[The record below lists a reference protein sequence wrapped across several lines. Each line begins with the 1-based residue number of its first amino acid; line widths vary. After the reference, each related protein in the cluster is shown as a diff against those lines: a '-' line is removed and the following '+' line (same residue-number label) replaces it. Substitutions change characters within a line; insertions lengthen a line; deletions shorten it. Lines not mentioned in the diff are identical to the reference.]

1 MPTGFQLINPL
12 KHVTIHKDS
21 IYCLTTDPLG
31 RVLIT
36 GADDNSIGLWMIPDL
51 DPICS
56 LVGHQHVITN
66 LCLNSCCLL
75 LVSSSQD
82 STVRIWLLADGTCA
96 AVLSGF
102 TTDHVH
108 YATFSPSGSM
118 VAGACEDGTIP
129 LWVTSEALKG
139 SPPVKVFK
147 TPQNG
152 AGVWVTFSPG
162 GEFMAY
168 SCEPSSV
175 VVIALKALT
184 QWSLELYT
192 GPVSSMRFFS
202 SFFTSGS
209 DVGPRLMTV
218 ANEEG
223 VFAVW
228 CVEGGTWHPKFVF
241 RHSGTGRRATKIH
254 AWAVDAYEHVLV
266 LAKTNAAYVCDCMSR
281 ETLGELPKSS
291 AFENCT
297 CIAANPAFPSIF
309 FFGNN
314 CGMMVVADIESRV
327 VLTEVQSADEV
338 AFTDAVWSRDG
349 HWVFATDMSG
359 SLTSFITF
367 AGNDPQRDQLPA
379 YVSHNLFD
387 DRAGSFVDR
396 KGKRLKYQPRGRDL
410 RGLRLQ
416 FDVLQQP
423 FLQASATE
431 LILIQHLVSQ
441 ADRPT
446 TTQGTAA
453 PVGPPP
459 LHVRLLV
466 EFPVSPHA
474 PALTGPASPEG
485 DADTGVAAARF
496 ASDPDEW
503 NFNCEEDGPDDPAP
517 VVADTLVV
525 YSSADVPAG
534 VWETWRSLT
543 VIDTRSYFPQVGDQ
557 VSVIWPVYLRVLEEL
572 GMPPEPRDAEV
583 VEGTIEKIA
592 IENGRLRL
600 AMSGDVKIWFPVP
613 MPRTF
618 VVLTEQME
626 AARRVARAL
635 KPHDVVGVFAIGPDL
650 SVSFAKFD
658 VLEGVKA
665 AGIESVRVVAE
676 DGAECRLSP
685 WDVWIVNGEA
695 VREAPAPFPR
705 TPFVKA
711 LVTIAKQPANREWLH
726 VIGKDDPAFLS
737 GIEFPMSLM
746 LVKERLDAG
755 WYRSAE
761 SIANDLEILFQN
773 IQAYHRDD
781 AGIIEKAKE
790 MRNMLSAAARAMAR
804 KRKLL

>member
-1 MPTGFQLINPL
+1 M
-12 KHVTIHKDS
+12 
-21 IYCLTTDPLG
+21 
-31 RVLIT
+31 
-36 GADDNSIGLWMIPDL
+36 
-51 DPICS
+51 
-56 LVGHQHVITN
+56 
-66 LCLNSCCLL
+66 
-75 LVSSSQD
+75 
-82 STVRIWLLADGTCA
+82 ADGSCVS
-96 AVLSGF
+96 VLSGF

-118 VAGACEDGTIP
+118 LAGACEDGTIP

-139 SPPVKVFK
+139 NPPVKVFK

-168 SCEPSSV
+168 ACEPSSI
-175 VVIALKALT
+175 VVIALKTLT

-192 GPVSSMRFFS
+192 GLLSSMRFFS

-223 VFAVW
+223 VFAIW
-228 CVEGGTWHPKFVF
+228 CVEGGSWHPKFVF

-254 AWAVDAYEHVLV
+254 AWAVDRHEHILV
-266 LAKTNAAYVCDCMSR
+266 LAKTNAVYVCDCTSG

-297 CIAANPAFPSIF
+297 CIAANPAFPAIF

-314 CGMMVVADIESRV
+314 CGMVAVADVESRTI
-327 VLTEVQSADEV
+327 LTEMQSADEV

-367 AGNDPQRDQLPA
+367 AGNDPQREQFPA
-379 YVSHNLFD
+379 YVSHDLFD
-387 DRAGSFVDR
+387 DSAGGFVDR
-396 KGKRLKYQPRGRDL
+396 KGKRLKYQPRGRDPRDL
-410 RGLRLQ
+410 HLQ
-416 FDVLQQP
+416 FDILQQP

-431 LILIQHLVSQ
+431 LILIQRLVSQ
-441 ADRPT
+441 ADRPP
-446 TTQGTAA
+446 TTQAAAA

-474 PALTGPASPEG
+474 PPLSVHASPES
-485 DADTGVAAARF
+485 DAEAGVAAARF
-496 ASDPDEW
+496 VSDRDEW
-503 NFNCEEDGPDDPAP
+503 NFNSEEDRPDDPPP
-517 VVADTLVV
+517 VVADKLIV
-525 YSSADVPAG
+525 YCSADVPRG
-534 VWETWRSLT
+534 IWETWRYLT
-543 VIDTRSYFPQVGDQ
+543 VIDSRSYFPQVGDQ
-557 VSVIWPVYLRVLEEL
+557 VCVPWPVYLRVLEEI

-583 VEGTIEKIA
+583 VQGTIEKIA
-592 IENGRLRL
+592 IEKGRLRF
-600 AMSGDVKIWFPVP
+600 AMSGHVNVWFPVP

-626 AARRVARAL
+626 AAGSVARAL

-650 SVSFAKFD
+650 SFRLEKFE
-658 VLEGVKA
+658 VLEGVRA
-665 AGIESVRVVAE
+665 AGTASVRVVGE

-685 WDVWIVNGEA
+685 WDIAIVNGEA

-705 TPFVKA
+705 SPFMKT
-711 LVTIAKQPANREWLH
+711 LVMVAKEPANRQWLH
-726 VIGKDDPAFLS
+726 VIGRDDPAFLRT
-737 GIEFPMSLM
+737 IEFPMSLV

-773 IQAYHRDD
+773 VRAYHRDD
-781 AGIIEKAKE
+781 GNIVEKARE
-790 MRNMLSAAARAMAR
+790 MRDILTAAARATGR
-804 KRKLL
+804 KRK